1 MGNFQER
8 NKMCILETRTQQEEE
23 NGNTTEE
30 LVSLTEE
37 HKFPKIKYMKKIK
50 PQIVSQKTQRALIM
64 YINFLRLLEDFR
76 CVKDFL
82 IYTGN
87 AENTLTL

>member
-30 LVSLTEE
+30 FVSLTEE
-37 HKFPKIKYMKKIK
+37 HKFQKKKQYEKNKAIDG
-50 PQIVSQKTQRALIM
+50 IT
-64 YINFLRLLEDFR
+64 
-76 CVKDFL
+76 
-82 IYTGN
+82 
-87 AENTLTL
+87 ENTEGFNNVY